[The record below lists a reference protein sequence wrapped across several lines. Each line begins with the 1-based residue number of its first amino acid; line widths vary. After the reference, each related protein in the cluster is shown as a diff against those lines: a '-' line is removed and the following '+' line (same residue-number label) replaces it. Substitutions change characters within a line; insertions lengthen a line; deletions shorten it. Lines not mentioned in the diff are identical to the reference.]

1 MRTGLESIRRLMTAI
16 TLPTEAEGHRLD
28 STQPQASL
36 QGADEGF
43 HMEAAGSTGKGALL
57 LRGQNKGTAF

>member
-1 MRTGLESIRRLMTAI
+1 MTAI
-16 TLPTEAEGHRLD
+16 TLPPVAEGHRLD